1 MKMQERSRKTG
12 ILQLSQNLSA
22 QVVDRIRG
30 LRVVLFPVQLG
41 IKRYRNGAR
50 NTART
55 PMNTSPKNKA

>member
-22 QVVDRIRG
+22 VVDRIRG